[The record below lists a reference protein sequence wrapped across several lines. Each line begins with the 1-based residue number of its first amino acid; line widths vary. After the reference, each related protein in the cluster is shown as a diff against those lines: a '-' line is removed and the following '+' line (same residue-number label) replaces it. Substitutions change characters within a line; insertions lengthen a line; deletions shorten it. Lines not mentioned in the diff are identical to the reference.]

1 MNQILDCVE
10 AIKNVSS
17 YQKLDKKKDIMFVMI
32 IQVIKNLVIIII
44 DLVVNIIIMRQSC
57 FLNHTQVIDNQY
69 GQVVDVISTKL

>member
-1 MNQILDCVE
+1 
-10 AIKNVSS
+10 
-17 YQKLDKKKDIMFVMI
+17 MFVMI